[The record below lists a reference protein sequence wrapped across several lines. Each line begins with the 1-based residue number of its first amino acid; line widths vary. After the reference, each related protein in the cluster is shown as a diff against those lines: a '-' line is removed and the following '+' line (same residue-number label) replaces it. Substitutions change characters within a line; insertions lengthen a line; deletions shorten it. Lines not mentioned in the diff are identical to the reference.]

1 MKGCFKFVVILAVL
15 IIGASF
21 ARYHLMLTPTQR
33 QAEREH
39 AALVGKEETLAAE
52 DAAKTAEAQ
61 LAVKAEKN
69 KDDQERV
76 NALKPEFITW
86 LQRNAG
92 AETARFNGDVLEVK
106 FTQAWASKDEARVKA
121 ESLAH
126 AWRLRSGL
134 TEAECAIYWGNE
146 IYAKGAD
153 SGPVPEIY
161 LARVMAETI
170 QKQQD
175 KDAAA
180 LVAMKGKTFAEIEGT
195 HGAAI
200 TKSKETGWAEF
211 QTFRARFEN
220 GKVAEVS
227 VK

>member
-1 MKGCFKFVVILAVL
+1 MKGCFKFVVISALLLIAAGYVL
-15 IIGASF
+15 V
-21 ARYHLMLTPTQR
+21 YVVMTPEQRKTQ
-33 QAEREH
+33 EEH
-39 AALVGKEETLAAE
+39 AAMVEKEEAI
-52 DAAKTAEAQ
+52 AEADAVKTE
-61 LAVKAEKN
+61 AVKAEESKAN
-69 KDDQERV
+69 QERI
-76 NALKPEFITW
+76 NILKPEFITW

-92 AETARFNGDVLEVK
+92 VAAARFNGEVLEVK
-106 FTQAWASKDEARVKA
+106 FTQEWSSKDAARVKA

-126 AWRLRSGL
+126 AWRQRSGI

-161 LARVMAETI
+161 LARVMGEAI
-170 QKQQD
+170 QKQQA

-180 LVAMKGKTFAEIEGT
+180 LVAMQGKTFAEIEGT

-211 QTFRARFEN
+211 RTFRARFEN